1 MHVMTTATV
10 PAAPRT
16 QARARPRLPLNARQH
31 DLAQIHQLAKALALD
46 DDAYRDLM
54 ATVCGGVRSAAL
66 LDVSGRRRFIDH
78 LRRCLGHQPLKPGR
92 EIARPLQPKE
102 RLLWALWMQL
112 ADAGLVQQR
121 TMQAL
126 SAYAHRQT
134 GVSRVEW
141 LSAEQQALVA
151 ESMKQWLKRGGAR

>member
-1 MHVMTTATV
+1 MTTATA
-10 PAAPRT
+10 PAAPHATSRT
-16 QARARPRLPLNARQH
+16 RQRQPLSARQH

-78 LRRCLGHQPLKPGR
+78 LRRCLGKPQAPQAGR
-92 EIARPLQPKE
+92 QIARPLEPKE
-102 RLLWALWMQL
+102 KLLWALWMQL
-112 ADAGLVQQR
+112 ADAGLVQTR

-141 LSAEQQALVA
+141 LTGAQADLVA